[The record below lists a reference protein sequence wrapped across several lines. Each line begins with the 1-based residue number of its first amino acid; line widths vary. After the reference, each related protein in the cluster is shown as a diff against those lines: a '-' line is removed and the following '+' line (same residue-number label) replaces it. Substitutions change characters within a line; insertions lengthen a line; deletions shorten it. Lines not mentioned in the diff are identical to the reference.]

1 VLWITPACV
10 GRAAENSPLT
20 AIGNPPRL
28 MKFRDLRI
36 IPAAVAEKTPAS
48 RPLFVYLVQS
58 FGGSALRR
66 VWQIFFGRKR
76 RAESPRVSEIRRPV
90 RNDFHTVV
98 TKTGLSVTFKPT
110 NSIYSFVTDNPDI
123 ARLGPVSF
131 VGVQHARSNT
141 EAYNSGEVEAAA
153 HQVATEHAS
162 IHFCHFID

>member
-1 VLWITPACV
+1 VDNTSLCRQS
-10 GRAAENSPLT
+10 GGELAAYSDWQSAAPHE
-20 AIGNPPRL
+20 IPRL
-28 MKFRDLRI
+28 TNNPGGCCRKDTRVQ
-36 IPAAVAEKTPAS
+36 AVICI
-48 RPLFVYLVQS
+48 L
-58 FGGSALRR
+58 GSIVWRVGLRR